1 MFAEPQ
7 AIVGRAEELRNLGEF
22 LDGIEAGPI
31 GLVLEGE
38 LGIGKTA
45 LWKAGLATAGDRSYR
60 VLVCRPIESETRLAY
75 AGLGDLLADV
85 PEEALGDLPGPQRQA
100 LEVALLRK
108 EPEGQP
114 SQRAVAMGTLG
125 VFRAI
130 AVESPIVVGIDD
142 VQWLDPESEDVL
154 AFVARRLKGE
164 RIGVLVTRRS
174 ERPAAVAGDLERAL
188 AEGYLGR
195 VRLGALAPAEMDR
208 LLVSRLDAR
217 LSERSLERL
226 HDRSG
231 GNPFFALEI
240 GRALQQREDLSDTDD
255 VPIPAS
261 LHELVRDRLALL
273 PRAAR
278 EATEI
283 AAALLRPTVE
293 LIDAVRGSDDSDA
306 TIEAAAS
313 AGIVELDG
321 DRVRFAHPLL
331 ASITYAQIPSGQK
344 RALHARLAEI
354 LEDPEERGRHL
365 ALAAESP
372 DAEVA
377 EALDEAARRTRA
389 RGAPGSAAELW
400 EQARRLTPADAGDEA
415 RRRGLEAAE
424 RRFDAGEVGRAR
436 ALLEEV
442 VAESAPGRER
452 AKALLRLGWVSTH
465 VEGFHAAEE
474 VFAAA
479 LAEHPDDLAL
489 RIEIELGLAWCYHMT
504 RGITAAG
511 IQARSALELAD
522 SLGEPALVAGALSGV
537 AFLGAL
543 GGDAIPLATIE
554 RALTLGHSPQWSQ
567 ILGRPDWIHAMLLEW
582 AGELNVARAHFEGLY
597 RAAVDQGDEHSL
609 PFILYH
615 FARIELLTGNWEQ
628 ARKHARESRETTVQ
642 SGLAMH
648 YPFALVVD
656 ALVDAHLGLAT
667 AARAKIEEGL
677 KAADELGNRSAGFEL
692 LAALGFL
699 ELSLGNVDE
708 ADLALSRLAAA
719 VEETGLRQPAL
730 FRFHG
735 DAIEAKIAL
744 GQWDGVEALLARLDQ
759 LEATPWVLVMACRGR
774 ALLAAARGNLRAAS
788 QELERALALHHRLEE
803 PFERARTLV
812 VLGNV
817 LRRDRK
823 KRPAREALESALEI
837 FDQLGAVLWKTKT
850 HAELARIGGRAP
862 APAGLTPTEQ
872 RVAELIASGL
882 SYRETADA
890 LFISPKTVQ
899 WNLSKIYRKLGIRSR
914 SELPARLAAEHDPQ
928 PR

>member
-1 MFAEPQ
+1 M
-7 AIVGRAEELRNLGEF
+7 
-22 LDGIEAGPI
+22 
-31 GLVLEGE
+31 
-38 LGIGKTA
+38 
-45 LWKAGLATAGDRSYR
+45 
-60 VLVCRPIESETRLAY
+60 
-75 AGLGDLLADV
+75 
-85 PEEALGDLPGPQRQA
+85 
-100 LEVALLRK
+100 
-108 EPEGQP
+108 
-114 SQRAVAMGTLG
+114 
-125 VFRAI
+125 FRAI

-154 AFVARRLKGE
+154 AFVARRLKEE

-188 AEGYLGR
+188 AEGHLGR

-293 LIDAVRGSDDSDA
+293 LIGAVRGSDDSDA
-306 TIEAAAS
+306 TIEAAAA

-377 EALDEAARRTRA
+377 EALDEAARRARA

-479 LAEHPDDLAL
+479 LAEHHDDLAL

-504 RGITAAG
+504 RGIAAAG

-543 GGDAIPLATIE
+543 SGEAIPLATIE

-582 AGELNVARAHFEGLY
+582 AGELTVARAQFEGLY
-597 RAAVDQGDEHSL
+597 RVAVDQGDEHSL

-656 ALVDAHLGLAT
+656 ALVNAHLGLAA

-699 ELSLGNVDE
+699 ELSLGNVNE

-744 GQWDGVEALLARLDQ
+744 GQWDGVEALLARLDR

-788 QELERALALHHRLEE
+788 QELERALALHDRLEE

-837 FDQLGAVLWKTKT
+837 FDQLGAVLWETKT

-862 APAGLTPTEQ
+862 AAGLTPTEQ